1 MKKYLVRIAS
11 AALLG
16 SLIMG
21 QGSYVMAQ
29 PDVVLTETEKQNTAD
44 CGHTGHY
51 LYFMEETAKILK
63 IDTKTLAVEMQQG
76 KTIAEIAKAKNM
88 TSQQLEEQLKPAVE
102 QRVDEAVK
110 AGCLSK
116 EQAVSMKE
124 SISER
129 LNKVIHTPIS
139 ELKQK
144 HANHGKGQSKIN
156 RESIAKFLG
165 ITTSQLDQELKQG
178 KSLAEIAKA
187 KGISEKQLIDHLKE
201 ELTPDL
207 TKFIHRKMKMNPR
220 PGHEALSPE
229 KS

>member
-1 MKKYLVRIAS
+1 MKKYLVSILS

-16 SLIMG
+16 SLLMG
-21 QGSYVMAQ
+21 QGSYVRAQ
-29 PDVVLTETEKQNTAD
+29 PNVVLTETEKPNTAD
-44 CGHTGHY
+44 CGRTGHY
-51 LYFMEETAKILK
+51 LYFMEETATILK
-63 IDTKTLAVEMQQG
+63 IDTKTLAAEMQQG
-76 KTIAEIAKAKNM
+76 KTIAEIAKAKGM

-102 QRVDEAVK
+102 KRVDEVVK
-110 AGCLSK
+110 AGCLTK

-129 LNKVIHTPIS
+129 LNKVIHTPIG

-144 HANHGKGQSKIN
+144 HTSRSKGQSKIN

-165 ITTSQLDQELKQG
+165 MTTNQLDQELKQG
-178 KSLAEIAKA
+178 KSLAEIAQA

-207 TKFIHRKMKMNPR
+207 TKFIHRKMQMNPR
-220 PGHEALSPE
+220 PGHEAMSPE

>member
-1 MKKYLVRIAS
+1 MKKYFVRIAS

-29 PDVVLTETEKQNTAD
+29 PDVVITETEQKNTAD
-44 CGHTGHY
+44 CGNTGHY
-51 LYFMEETAKILK
+51 LYFMEETAQILK
-63 IDTKTLAVEMQQG
+63 IDTKTLAEEMQKG
-76 KTIAEIAKAKNM
+76 KTIAEIAKGKGM
-88 TSQQLEEQLKPAVE
+88 TSQQFEAQLKPAVE

-110 AGCLSK
+110 AGCLTK

-124 SISER
+124 SIGSR
-129 LNKVIHTPIS
+129 LNKVIHTPIN

-144 HANHGKGQSKIN
+144 HSHHGKGQSKIN

-165 ITTSQLDQELKQG
+165 ITTNQLNQELQKG

-201 ELTPDL
+201 ELTTDL
-207 TKFIHRKMKMNPR
+207 TNFIHRKMKMNPR
-220 PGHEALSPE
+220 PGQEALHPE